1 MPEAVVDTM
10 TRWCGRERTSG
21 DTMTMQ
27 TTKKAHNPRHYG
39 PLKPHG
45 IRLAKVLGELK
56 TASAGN
62 LSPVYD
68 LGPAATEGLP
78 MNLQKDLKTRAA
90 FEAILAP
97 HMDELYGAAVR
108 LARSPSD
115 ADDVLQEAMAR
126 AWTFW
131 ERFEAG
137 TNVRAW
143 MHRILYNTFV
153 NGYRKRR
160 REREVLAKVHDDR
173 KALVDLQAPAP
184 SGGTGLGDEVK
195 EALGE
200 LPQTFRAVVER
211 VDLHGQS
218 YRETAEAL
226 GCPVGTVMS
235 RLHRG
240 RRLLKERLR
249 TYAATEGYVAAA

>member
-1 MPEAVVDTM
+1 MPKAAVDTM
-10 TRWCGRERTSG
+10 TRRCGRERTHR
-21 DTMTMQ
+21 DTMTIQ
-27 TTKKAHNPRHYG
+27 TSKKAHNPRHYG

-45 IRLAKVLGELK
+45 IRLARVLGELK

-62 LSPVYD
+62 LSPVYET
-68 LGPAATEGLP
+68 GPGAEEGHP
-78 MNLQKDLKTRAA
+78 MTQQKHRKTRAA

-131 ERFEAG
+131 DRFEAG

-173 KALVDLQAPAP
+173 KALAKLEAPAP
-184 SGGTGLGDEVK
+184 SGGMDLGDEVS
-195 EALGE
+195 EALEE
-200 LPQTFRAVVER
+200 LPMTFRAVVER

-249 TYAATEGYVAAA
+249 GYAATEGYVAAA